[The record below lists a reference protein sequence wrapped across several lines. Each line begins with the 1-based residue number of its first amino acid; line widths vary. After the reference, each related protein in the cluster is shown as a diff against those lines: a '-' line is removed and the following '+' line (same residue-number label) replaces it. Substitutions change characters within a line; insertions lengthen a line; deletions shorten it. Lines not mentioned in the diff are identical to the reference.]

1 VSDDQAPNVS
11 NRRVLH
17 ASCTCAGVARG
28 FTNVVLRKLPDGHIE
43 IDPHVTGTC
52 VLTLDESGA
61 RDLCATVW
69 EWLG

>member
-1 VSDDQAPNVS
+1 MSEPS
-11 NRRVLH
+11 GGNRRVIH

-28 FTNVVLRKLPDGHIE
+28 FANLVVRKLPNGHIE

-52 VLTLDESGA
+52 VLTLDEEDSRVLREALG
-61 RDLCATVW
+61 